1 LEYAAT
7 TKKQAQRSKSL
18 TLRKQGDFLRSRQ
31 GGFMEEEKKD
41 TNKGFVIKDRRH
53 FDESGA
59 ARGEEEKKK
68 EEEKK
73 PEVKVEQ
80 TTPPQEEP
88 SNAPLED
95 APLPEINF
103 AGFIFSL
110 STTAMYHFG
119 DFPDPVTKEASR
131 NLAAAKQT
139 IDILTILKTKTEGN
153 LDENE
158 KQLLDG
164 VLYELRTRFVKE
176 MTHP

>member
-1 LEYAAT
+1 M
-7 TKKQAQRSKSL
+7 
-18 TLRKQGDFLRSRQ
+18 Q
-31 GGFMEEEKKD
+31 GGFMEDQKRE
-41 TNKGFVIKDRRH
+41 KGFVIKDRRH
-53 FDESGA
+53 FDDSGA
-59 ARGEEEKKK
+59 VRKDEEAITQEEK
-68 EEEKK
+68 
-73 PEVKVEQ
+73 PEIKVEQ
-80 TTPPQEEP
+80 TLPPQQEP
-88 SNAPLED
+88 GNAPPED

-119 DFPDPVTKEASR
+119 DFPDPVTKEAKR

-153 LDENE
+153 LDEDE

-164 VLYELRTRFVKE
+164 ILYELRMRFVKE